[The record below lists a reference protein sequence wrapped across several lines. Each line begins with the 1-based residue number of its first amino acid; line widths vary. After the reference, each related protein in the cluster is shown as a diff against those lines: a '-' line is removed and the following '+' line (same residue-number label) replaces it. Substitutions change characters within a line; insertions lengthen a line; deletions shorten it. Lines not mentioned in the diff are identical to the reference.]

1 MADGSAAMA
10 AGDRGALDMGLLA
23 DGSID
28 QDRMRRGALYGL
40 LCPNGAGA
48 SGAAADPHSL
58 QALEQ
63 CSPLVNSLA
72 IPAASAWLIHPGKI
86 TNQLTMA
93 MTSTR

>member
-63 CSPLVNSLA
+63 
-72 IPAASAWLIHPGKI
+72 AWLAAVPPGGV
-86 TNQLTMA
+86 A
-93 MTSTR
+93 RVGGR